1 MVNRNARTARK
12 LIGDQTRTLILD
24 TAERLCAEKGFESLS
39 VRAISDLAG
48 VNLNAVT
55 YHFGGKQGLFE
66 EMFKRRVVPLNEERL
81 ALLDAAFSNKTPPTL
96 EDVLYAF
103 VRPPMSLSVPEEAD
117 TGNSAIVVMQ
127 FLSRAFSM
135 PGEEQFLG
143 KYYEPVRSRFLVA
156 LKHCL
161 PEVPLEEII
170 WRYNLMVGAIIY
182 AMGGAE
188 RMERLPQ
195 VFATT
200 QLHHDSDLDSLVQRF
215 VVFFSAGF
223 RANKE

>member
-1 MVNRNARTARK
+1 MINPNARTARK

-24 TAERLCAEKGFESLS
+24 TAERICAEKGFESLS
-39 VRAISDLAG
+39 VRAISELAG

-55 YHFGGKQGLFE
+55 YHFGGKHRLFE

-81 ALLDAAFSNKTPPTL
+81 ALLDAAFSKQTPPTL
-96 EDVLYAF
+96 DDVLYAF
-103 VRPPMSLSVPEEAD
+103 IRPPMRLSVPAD
-117 TGNSAIVVMQ
+117 TETGNSAIVVMQ

-156 LKHCL
+156 LKHFL
-161 PEVPLEEII
+161 PEVPLEDIL

-182 AMGGAE
+182 AMGGME
-188 RMERLPQ
+188 RMERLPRA
-195 VFATT
+195 FATT
-200 QLHHDSDLDSLVQRF
+200 QIQYDNDLEVLVQRF
-215 VVFFSAGF
+215 VNFFSAGF
-223 RANKE
+223 HAS